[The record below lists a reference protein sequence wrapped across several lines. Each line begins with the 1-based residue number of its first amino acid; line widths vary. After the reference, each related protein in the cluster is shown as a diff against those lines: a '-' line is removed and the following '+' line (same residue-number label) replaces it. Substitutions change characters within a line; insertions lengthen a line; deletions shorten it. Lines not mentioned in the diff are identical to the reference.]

1 MAEPAPPRLRA
12 VLGSQYF
19 IYFGVL
25 GVYLPYFNLYCYH
38 IGFSGFQIGLIS
50 TVRTLATA
58 LFPMLWGQLA
68 DRYRIRKPI
77 FVACS
82 FAGALV
88 WSLFLTTTEFPAM
101 LAIMA
106 IYGFFYAPIISFLE
120 AFTMDFLGSRRRDYG
135 RLRAWGSISFIA
147 VVTLAGLAIDETSLR
162 IVPAL
167 ILAGSLLRAA
177 FSTQMPPSAT
187 TGPRQKAAG
196 LRLLCRPPVAG
207 FLAAAFLMLVSHGA
221 YYAFFSIH
229 LDALGF
235 GRTTIGVCWAIAVG
249 AEIVVMFFS
258 RRLFARF
265 SLQAVLVFSFSAAAI
280 RWFVLANTESLAVIL
295 VCQLLHAFTYGAFH
309 MASVLRIDELMP
321 PEAKTVGQAAN
332 NAVTYGLGMMVGFF
346 GSGLLYAPLGS
357 FALFAVSGLTAAAG
371 AAVLV
376 MFRPRASSSGRFCR

>member
-50 TVRTLATA
+50 AVRTLAAA
-58 LFPMLWGQLA
+58 LFPMAWGHLA
-68 DRYRIRKPI
+68 DRYRMRKPI
-77 FVACS
+77 FVGCS
-82 FAGALV
+82 FAAALA
-88 WSLFLTTTEFPAM
+88 WSLFLATTDFPAM
-101 LAIMA
+101 LGIMA
-106 IYGFFYAPIISFLE
+106 IYGFFYAPVISFLE
-120 AFTMDFLGSRRRDYG
+120 AFTMDYLGNRRREYG

-147 VVTLAGLAIDETSLR
+147 VVTLAGRAIDATSLR

-167 ILAGSLLRAA
+167 ILAGSLLRAVLSA
-177 FSTQMPPSAT
+177 QMPPGET
-187 TGPRQKAAG
+187 TGPRQDTAS
-196 LRLLCRPPVAG
+196 LRLLWRPQVAG
-207 FLAAAFLMLVSHGA
+207 FLGAAFLMLVSHGA

-229 LDALGF
+229 LDALGY
-235 GRTTIGVCWAIAVG
+235 GRTTIGICWAVAVG
-249 AEIVVMFFS
+249 AEIVVMLFS

-265 SLQAVLVFSFSAAAI
+265 SLQTVLVFSFSAAAV
-280 RWFVLANTESLAVIL
+280 RWFALAATESLAVIL

-321 PEAKTVGQAAN
+321 AEAKTLGQAAN

-357 FALFAVSGLTAAAG
+357 FSLFAVSGAAALAG
-371 AAVLV
+371 AGVL
-376 MFRPRASSSGRFCR
+376 MLFRPRTAAS